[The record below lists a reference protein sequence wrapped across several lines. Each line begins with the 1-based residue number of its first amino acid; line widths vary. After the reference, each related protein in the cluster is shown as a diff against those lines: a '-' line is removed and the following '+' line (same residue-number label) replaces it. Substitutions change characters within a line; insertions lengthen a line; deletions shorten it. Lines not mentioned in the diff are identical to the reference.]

1 MNKDTNVQTA
11 RRGTELDLMRRHQ
24 EWVKMHCDTD
34 FDRQGS
40 QAIVDFDNMVKGMLP
55 KDKYEMFR
63 SLMRWPLVTNE
74 VTDVIFDRLS
84 RVFEGR
90 NPVFDYQFHDSKM
103 ADDWKWYRHERLH
116 EPDLWRTTAWRYFR
130 TEPNSI
136 IVVDMPTERE
146 KGDKYPQ
153 PYAYWVTLDD
163 IVDYG
168 TDGRGHLMW
177 VLFKND
183 DRHQAYYIDDKVYRV
198 WNYPDV
204 NGQPNIGGIINGKYD
219 ERGRFIAD
227 TKPDIENP
235 HTLGY
240 IPAKWFIDE
249 PVSLK
254 TPDVKLSPVTKALN
268 NLDWYIFI
276 NTSTRH
282 LDTYGAYPIYTSIEQ
297 DCSYEE
303 ELKEGEQTTFLHCEH
318 GVMVDDSGKVQMTV
332 SGEPRK
338 CPKCSGHPLTGPG
351 TMLTRPMPNTNDGVP
366 DIRQVVQMLSV
377 DREALDYNTDNV
389 EGLKKHIISQCV
401 GIDNDM
407 ISDFSAS
414 DAQISANYESQG
426 TILIRIKDVFE
437 KAQMFVD
444 TTCIDLRYGKDQTES
459 VTVNYGTE
467 FYTLNTEQ
475 LRKRYKEAKDS
486 GASESDLMALRK
498 QIIETEYRNNPTE
511 QQRMFILTD
520 VEPLASMSVNEAI
533 NRWKQGLVDNTDMTV
548 KANFAGLIRRF
559 ERENGNII
567 FFGDELP
574 YKEKINKIKQT
585 LEEYVKGIKP
595 RTSDPAA
602 VQGNAALG
610 GQGGQTAEE

>member
-1 MNKDTNVQTA
+1 
-11 RRGTELDLMRRHQ
+11 
-24 EWVKMHCDTD
+24 
-34 FDRQGS
+34 
-40 QAIVDFDNMVKGMLP
+40 
-55 KDKYEMFR
+55 
-63 SLMRWPLVTNE
+63 
-74 VTDVIFDRLS
+74 
-84 RVFEGR
+84 
-90 NPVFDYQFHDSKM
+90 
-103 ADDWKWYRHERLH
+103 
-116 EPDLWRTTAWRYFR
+116 
-130 TEPNSI
+130 
-136 IVVDMPTERE
+136 
-146 KGDKYPQ
+146 
-153 PYAYWVTLDD
+153 
-163 IVDYG
+163 
-168 TDGRGHLMW
+168 
-177 VLFKND
+177 
-183 DRHQAYYIDDKVYRV
+183 
-198 WNYPDV
+198 
-204 NGQPNIGGIINGKYD
+204 
-219 ERGRFIAD
+219 
-227 TKPDIENP
+227 
-235 HTLGY
+235 
-240 IPAKWFIDE
+240 
-249 PVSLK
+249 
-254 TPDVKLSPVTKALN
+254 
-268 NLDWYIFI
+268 
-276 NTSTRH
+276 
-282 LDTYGAYPIYTSIEQ
+282 
-297 DCSYEE
+297 
-303 ELKEGEQTTFLHCEH
+303 
-318 GVMVDDSGKVQMTV
+318 
-332 SGEPRK
+332 
-338 CPKCSGHPLTGPG
+338 
-351 TMLTRPMPNTNDGVP
+351 
-366 DIRQVVQMLSV
+366 MLSV

-459 VTVNYGTE
+459 MTVNYGTE

-533 NRWKQGLVDNTDMTV
+533 NRWNQGLVDNTDMMV
-548 KANFAGLIRRF
+548 KSNFAGLIRRF

-574 YKEKINKIKQT
+574 YKEKINKIKLT